1 MSHPSVCPKCKYN
14 RPIFLSYCPHCKE
27 EERNKKDPNWAM
39 LSKMFEKMWVKVVT
53 AEVLS
58 PKEKRNARKEITG
71 KYHTNLK
78 DTKQEKQQATSV
90 KKTDKLKTVQR
101 ARNNT
106 NRKAKS
112 RAKSSKTKRKI
123 KNRV

>member
-14 RPIFLSYCPHCKE
+14 RPIFLSYCPHCRDLNPNEKE
-27 EERNKKDPNWAM
+27 
-39 LSKMFEKMWVKVVT
+39 
-53 AEVLS
+53 
-58 PKEKRNARKEITG
+58 NARKEITG

-78 DTKQEKQQATSV
+78 DTKQEKLQATSV
-90 KKTDKLKTVQR
+90 KKTNKLKTVQG

-112 RAKSSKTKRKI
+112 RTKSSKTKRKI

>member
-14 RPIFLSYCPHCKE
+14 RPIFLSYCPHC
-27 EERNKKDPNWAM
+27 RD
-39 LSKMFEKMWVKVVT
+39 LD
-53 AEVLS
+53 
-58 PKEKRNARKEITG
+58 PKEKENARKEINNKFDTI
-71 KYHTNLK
+71 LK

-90 KKTDKLKTVQR
+90 KKADKLKTVQR
-101 ARNNT
+101 TRNKSNS
-106 NRKAKS
+106 KAKS